1 MWLFQ
6 WVHSLEEIRLVL
18 MVQNHSILATVFA
31 SHRTVVTA
39 FCPGSQSLEE
49 AGSAGRDISAHR
61 AGSTAGSGAELGR
74 DEHECQDPLPVS
86 CQR

>member
-1 MWLFQ
+1 M
-6 WVHSLEEIRLVL
+6 L
-18 MVQNHSILATVFA
+18 MGQNHSILATVFA

-39 FCPGSQSLEE
+39 FCPGSRSLKE
-49 AGSAGRDISAHR
+49 AGSAERGTSMHR
-61 AGSTAGSGAELGR
+61 AGSIAGSGAELGR